1 MIDRPSAYTRL
12 VNAARLASIRRAAL
26 FVMIASIAVTASLAI
41 GALLIGDVSG
51 IQARILLTTLALAV
65 TSGLSLAG
73 AGSWPRQRALP
84 ATAVTLSIVAF
95 VSALPPI
102 WLKGVEGDRGWDPW
116 ARTVGVM
123 YVIAAAVTFA
133 TLLISRRAGER
144 RAVTNTRLAAL
155 LSLAWL
161 TTMISIMIAWE
172 GAGGSDMAGRGMGV
186 AAVLTVATTLVTL
199 ILQRLEP
206 PAEIETLRARAVTGH
221 TIVSVEKRKGE
232 TTLVLDDGLRLPLAR
247 DLKLE

>member
-1 MIDRPSAYTRL
+1 
-12 VNAARLASIRRAAL
+12 
-26 FVMIASIAVTASLAI
+26 MIASIAVTALLAI

-133 TLLISRRAGER
+133 TLLISRRRAGER
-144 RAVTNTRLAAL
+144 RAVANTRLAAL

-186 AAVLTVATTLVTL
+186 AAVLTVATTLVML
-199 ILQRLEP
+199 ILQRLEA
-206 PAEIETLRARAVTGH
+206 PAKIETLRARAVTGH